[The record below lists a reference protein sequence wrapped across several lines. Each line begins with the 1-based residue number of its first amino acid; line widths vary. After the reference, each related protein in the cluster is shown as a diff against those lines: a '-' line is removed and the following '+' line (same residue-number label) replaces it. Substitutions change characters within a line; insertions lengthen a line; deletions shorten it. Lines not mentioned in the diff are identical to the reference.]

1 MLCNTDRLT
10 PKQAQFVQEYIIDL
24 NATAAAKRA
33 GYSEKTAKSQGQR
46 LLTKVDVQRAVQ
58 AAKDQRAKKTG
69 IDTVYVVTN
78 LKDIAEEAM
87 GRADYS
93 NAIRALDLL
102 GRHTGAFEKDNK
114 QKQAVIRIISNV

>member
-1 MLCNTDRLT
+1 MHNINNALT

-58 AAKDQRAKKTG
+58 AAKDRRAQKTG
-69 IDTVYVVTN
+69 IDKEYVVTN
-78 LKDIAEEAM
+78 LKGIAEKAM
-87 GRADYS
+87 AKSDYS

-114 QKQAVIRIISNV
+114 QKQSIIRITSNV